1 MGKEF
6 KDWINE
12 FVENGANPKNV
23 PDWPENAGGGQ
34 GGTGSNY
41 LMTIMDYYQVVG
53 KHVDVDSLIALL
65 EKYQVD
71 LDAELDPEGQS
82 SIRILLNDD
91 YNRSIHFG
99 YDVCR
104 GGADIRIFNVAL
116 ENLETATTFRTI
128 LTANKE
134 KIESFEITEDSIRS
148 MVVYSITSDIVINQ
162 LDAHTE
168 EGSISYLTI
177 QEALSIFK

>member
-1 MGKEF
+1 MAKEF
-6 KDWINE
+6 KDWVDE
-12 FVENGANPKNV
+12 FVENGANPKDVTN
-23 PDWPENAGGGQ
+23 WPENAGGGQ

-41 LMTIMDYYQVVG
+41 LMTIMDYYQVIG

-71 LDAELDPEGQS
+71 LDAELDPEGQP
-82 SIRILLNDD
+82 SIRITLNDD
-91 YNRSIHFG
+91 YNRSIDFG
-99 YDVCR
+99 YNVCR
-104 GGADIRIFNVAL
+104 GGADIRIFNVEL
-116 ENLETATTFRTI
+116 EDLETATTFRTI

-134 KIESFEITEDSIRS
+134 KIESFEITEDSIRN

-162 LDAHTE
+162 LDVLIE
-168 EGSISYLTI
+168 EGPINYLTT